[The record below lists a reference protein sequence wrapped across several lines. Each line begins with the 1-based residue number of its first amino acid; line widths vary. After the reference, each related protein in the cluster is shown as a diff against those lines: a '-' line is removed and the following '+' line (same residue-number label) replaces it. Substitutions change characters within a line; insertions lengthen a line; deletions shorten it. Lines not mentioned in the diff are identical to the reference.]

1 MNNFDAWLRRT
12 IDKDDPSQRFQPDEA
27 AWLAAKALLDAR
39 PRRRRRA
46 GWLAL
51 IGLLLLLSI
60 GVAVARFAP
69 TAKRP
74 VLTPEASLARAV
86 QSGDTLKNTSQNILQ
101 NIENKGNVSKKAPH
115 SDQYTF
121 TKNLP
126 GRANREAVE
135 KSNEAAN
142 AASKTVETTPVRP
155 VGEPDLNKI
164 PEDTTSNLQRRAM
177 AVVVPL
183 ALRDICPES
192 RPALPNPVRIASD
205 RAVAAKHQGLTA
217 AMNPGGFVVG
227 VMTRRP
233 FGCWS
238 VNTALQWRNQQR
250 IEGEA
255 AQSLETFRYG
265 FGFEQTVES
274 IRPVSAHGIE
284 ASVGASRQWRHHE
297 AEAGL
302 LLGYRLRVGGAK
314 ETRRR
319 TSLAPDFS
327 SISTSDGVLPANS
340 VQRWYPGVYTG
351 YQYRFGYRWSVG
363 AQLFYLPGSFWNTP
377 GAQSAT
383 RPWQGMLGLRR
394 YF

>member
-46 GWLAL
+46 GWLVL
-51 IGLLLLLSI
+51 SGFLLLLGI
-60 GVAVARFAP
+60 GAAVARFAL
-69 TAKRP
+69 TAKQP
-74 VLTPEASLARAV
+74 VLMPENAPARIA
-86 QSGDTLKNTSQNILQ
+86 QSGGVPQNLSQK
-101 NIENKGNVSKKAPH
+101 IENQGDVFKNKPDA
-115 SDQYTF
+115 DQHVLH
-121 TKNLP
+121 KNLP
-126 GRANREAVE
+126 GRAKKDAV
-135 KSNEAAN
+135 KKPGEAAN
-142 AASKTVETTPVRP
+142 VASKTVETALVLY
-155 VGEPDLNKI
+155 VGVPDSNSNKLL
-164 PEDTTSNLQRRAM
+164 EDSTLGASWRAM

-205 RAVAAKHQGLTA
+205 RVVAAKHRGLTA

-227 VMTRRP
+227 VITRRP
-233 FGCWS
+233 FGSWS

-274 IRPVSAHGIE
+274 VRPVSAHGIE

-327 SISTSDGVLPANS
+327 SISTSDGELPAS
-340 VQRWYPGVYTG
+340 SIQRWYPGVYTG